1 MSPTTKS
8 FLAAVLLPAA
18 FAAAQEKVT
27 YNDHVRP
34 IFAASCANCH
44 NADKNTAG
52 LNLTSYQATISGS
65 SSGKVLNAGDPAGSR
80 LYLAVTHAQEP
91 KMPKGGAK
99 LADKHLETIRKWIEG
114 GLLESGSSLAMAPS
128 KPKVE
133 LKIAASVGRP
143 KEVAMPRGLSLEPLV
158 RADRRPAVG
167 NVPRKR
173 APTQEELHAIQ
184 AREQLPAIEPLERP
198 DGRPAVGNTPRK
210 GGGSE
215 E

>member
-1 MSPTTKS
+1 VYRT
-8 FLAAVLLPAA
+8 
-18 FAAAQEKVT
+18 
-27 YNDHVRP
+27 
-34 IFAASCANCH
+34 
-44 NADKNTAG
+44 
-52 LNLTSYQATISGS
+52 
-65 SSGKVLNAGDPAGSR
+65 
-80 LYLAVTHAQEP
+80 
-91 KMPKGGAK
+91 K
-99 LADKHLETIRKWIEG
+99 LACSLLVLGIGSCQRADDLAQSRKPLVDEHRRPAVGNIG
-114 GLLESGSSLAMAPS
+114 QT
-128 KPKVE
+128 
-133 LKIAASVGRP
+133 GRP
-143 KEVAMPRGLSLEPLV
+143 RQQANPRRVVTVPRERRVPRPPRPEIQTEAALEPLV